1 MLQKSSLDF
10 LKKLRRNNNKEWMD
24 ANRSR
29 YENAR
34 DDFRNLVEYLVAEI
48 GKNDPDI
55 AALDPKRCVFRQN
68 RDIRFSADKSPYKLA
83 FGAFMNKG
91 GKKAATAGYYIHAEP
106 GNCFLA
112 GGLWMPEKEELAA
125 IRQEIDYN
133 LDEFVSIINNRSFR
147 KYFPEGFDSG
157 HAITRPPK
165 GYEESNPAL
174 PYLKMKSFTL
184 SLAISDGEF
193 LNKKTSRQIV
203 LAFKTLQPLISFLN
217 RALD

>member
-1 MLQKSSLDF
+1 
-10 LKKLRRNNNKEWMD
+10 MD
-24 ANRSR
+24 ANRPL

-34 DDFRNLVEYLVAEI
+34 DDFRSLVEYLVSEI
-48 GKNDPDI
+48 GKFDTDI
-55 AALDPKRCVFRQN
+55 TPLDPKRCVFRQN

-133 LDEFVSIINNRSFR
+133 LDEFVSIIQCKSFR

-157 HAITRPPK
+157 HSITRPPK
-165 GYEESNPAL
+165 GYDESNPAL

-184 SLAISDGEF
+184 SLAFSDGEF
-193 LNKKTSRQIV
+193 MDKKSAKEIV
-203 LAFKTLQPLISFLN
+203 RAFKTLQPLISFLN

>member
-1 MLQKSSLDF
+1 
-10 LKKLRRNNNKEWMD
+10 MD
-24 ANRSR
+24 ANRSA

-34 DDFRNLVEYLVAEI
+34 DDFRSVIEHIVAEV
-48 GKNDPDI
+48 GAFDPDI
-55 AALDPKRCVFRQN
+55 AVLDPKRCVFRQN

-91 GKKAATAGYYIHAEP
+91 GKKAATAGYYFHAEP

-133 LDEFVSIINNRSFR
+133 LAEFASIVTNKAFK

-157 HAITRPPK
+157 HSITRPPK
-165 GYEESNPAL
+165 GYDDSNPAL
-174 PYLKMKSFTL
+174 PYLKLKSFTV
-184 SLAISDGEF
+184 SLAFSDSEF
-193 LNKKTSRQIV
+193 LDKKTSKEIV
-203 LAFKTLQPLISFLN
+203 RAFKALQPLISFLN